1 MFKAITFSHQNK
13 LDANNPIDI
22 GSLVECML
30 FYERTTVIANQAILA
45 QLIRYFGVERLIL
58 LIQEDLLNITYTE
71 SNLGI
76 VTTTSVNGTQY
87 HGTVEFSSPQH
98 TYQDELRKICVS
110 VAGKDGKGRRLAQK
124 IQDKIHVTPH
134 DHIIL
139 EGANKS
145 ILDQNYVG
153 SAARIVIKELVP
165 ELRDI
170 SGVIFHT
177 DKTNDGIVVAT
188 NINFANL
195 NELYHRRVPP
205 QHSSI
210 TPALILSHLLDVEK
224 DLYFASTNLSELASS
239 NLTAKLAKEKV
250 DYVLARSTRSSEAL
264 THFTEFLFQDAKA
277 IRAAV
282 NSEDLDLDVLIPVLQ
297 RSKKFKIWLTGVTPD
312 ENLIKEYYKEVT
324 KGTIADKLPTK
335 GARWAIFT
343 GLGIAADAIATG
355 GIGTIAGVAIGA
367 LDTFYVDKL
376 IAGWKPNQFIE
387 EDVTKLFNKD
397 T

>member
-13 LDANNPIDI
+13 FDVNNPIDI

-30 FYERTTVIANQAILA
+30 FYERTTVIANQQILA
-45 QLIRYFGVERLIL
+45 QLIRYFGVERLLI
-58 LIQEDLLNITYTE
+58 LIQEDLLVIAYTE

-76 VTTTSVNGTQY
+76 ITTSANNTQY
-87 HGTVEFSSPQH
+87 HSTVAFSSPQH
-98 TYQDELRKICVS
+98 TFQDELRKICIS
-110 VAGKDGKGRRLAQK
+110 VTGKDGKGRRLAQK

-134 DHIIL
+134 DNIIL

-145 ILDQNYVG
+145 IIDQNYVG
-153 SAARIVIKELVP
+153 AAARIVIKELVP
-165 ELRDI
+165 EIGDI
-170 SGVIFHT
+170 SGVVFQT

-188 NINFANL
+188 NLNFENL
-195 NELYHRRVPP
+195 NELYHRRISPA
-205 QHSSI
+205 HSSI

-239 NLTAKLAKEKV
+239 NMTAKLAKEKI
-250 DYVLARSTRSSEAL
+250 DYVLARSSKSSDVL

-277 IRAAV
+277 IRGAV
-282 NSEDLDLDVLIPVLQ
+282 NSGHLDLDVLIAILQ
-297 RSKKFKIWLTGVTPD
+297 RSKKFKAWLAGVTPD
-312 ENLIKEYYKEVT
+312 ANLIKEYYKEVT

-343 GLGIAADAIATG
+343 GLGISADAIATG
-355 GIGTIAGVAIGA
+355 GIGTITGIAIGA
-367 LDTFYVDKL
+367 LDTFYIDKL

-387 EDVTKLFNKD
+387 EDVTKLFKKD
-397 T
+397 D